1 LINHRIIAATSAFTS
16 LDWRFGKDERMA
28 VTVRPRLYCSTYE
41 GVVAAAT
48 QGWGL
53 ARPLSYQIGPA
64 LLAGELLT
72 VLSDHEPEPLPIHII
87 HPEGRR
93 ASAKVRAFVDLA
105 VDRLRAN
112 HLIN

>member
-1 LINHRIIAATSAFTS
+1 
-16 LDWRFGKDERMA
+16 M
-28 VTVRPRLYCSTYE
+28 
-41 GVVAAAT
+41 

-64 LLAGELLT
+64 LLAGDLLT

-93 ASAKVRAFVDLA
+93 ASAKVRAFVDFA
-105 VDRLRAN
+105 ADRLRAN
-112 HLIN
+112 TLIN